1 MNKTLINETTAT
13 DDHRARVT
21 TLFSLTLV
29 LLLGACSSAAFL
41 EPPADAA
48 PAPPPGPP
56 AALSELEV
64 AAPNEPEL
72 IFSGVQGASSDAQ
85 TITLRNIGDAPLE
98 LTALSVSGADA
109 GAFALAAPSLPLSIE
124 PGGAVDAAVAFAPAT
139 AGSQSAEVQVVGAGG
154 QALSIDLYGLGS
166 VGEQGENEPP
176 LAAVVQTLG
185 YSVDVGGT
193 GLSLGSGAEAV
204 GAEVLAP
211 FFERAAP
218 GPVTLTVV
226 ARYAPEEPFPYGI
239 FTLDATEPV
248 LQEIGTVGASEAQ
261 TLLPAQAD
269 GAAGF
274 DPGAAPF
281 GVYGQAGGSTQYSL
295 DGLNT
300 GAITHALRVYPL
312 RDRAGTPIP
321 NSYLIGLEEASNG
334 DYQDALFV
342 LSNVRPAAVAPQ

>member
-1 MNKTLINETTAT
+1 MNKTTAT
-13 DDHRARVT
+13 ADRRARVAP
-21 TLFSLTLV
+21 LFSLTLV
-29 LLLGACSSAAFL
+29 LLLGLSLGACSSATFL
-41 EPPADAA
+41 APPEDAA
-48 PAPPPGPP
+48 PAPTPPPP
-56 AALSELEV
+56 AELSELEV

-85 TITLRNIGDAPLE
+85 TITLRNTGDAPLTV
-98 LTALSVSGADA
+98 TALSVSGTDA
-109 GAFALAAPSLPLSIE
+109 GAFALTAPPLPLTVE
-124 PGGAVDAAVAFAPAT
+124 PGGAVDAAVAFAPVV
-139 AGSQSAEVQVVGAGG
+139 AGTQSAEVRVVGAGG

-176 LAAVVQTLG
+176 LAAVVETLG

-193 GLSLGSGAEAV
+193 GLSLGSGAEAI

-226 ARYAPEEPFPYGI
+226 ARYAPEEPFPYGV
-239 FTLDATEPV
+239 FTLDAAEPV
-248 LQEIGTVGASEAQ
+248 LQEVGIVGATEAQ

-269 GAAGF
+269 GEAAF

-281 GVYGQAGGSTQYSL
+281 GVYGQAGGGTQYSL

-300 GAITHALRVYPL
+300 GEITHALRVYPL

-342 LSNVRPAAVAPQ
+342 LSNVRPAEVARQ

>member
-1 MNKTLINETTAT
+1 MNQTTKKDRPA
-13 DDHRARVT
+13 RAAA
-21 TLFSLTLV
+21 LPLLTLV

-48 PAPPPGPP
+48 PAPTPPPP

-85 TITLRNIGDAPLE
+85 TITLRNVGDAPLE
-98 LTALSVSGADA
+98 LTGLNVSGTDA
-109 GAFALAAPSLPLSIE
+109 GAFALAAPPLPLSVE
-124 PGGAVDAAVAFAPAT
+124 PGGAVDAAVVFTPAV
-139 AGSQSAEVQVVGAGG
+139 AGTQNAVVQVVGNDG
-154 QALSIDLYGLGS
+154 QTLSIDLYGLGS

-176 LAAVVQTLG
+176 LAAVAQTLG
-185 YSVDVGGT
+185 YNVDVGGT
-193 GLSLGSGAEAV
+193 GLSLGDGAEAV

-239 FTLDATEPV
+239 FTLDAGQPV
-248 LQEIGTVGASEAQ
+248 LQEVGVVGASEAQ
-261 TLLPAQAD
+261 TLLPARAS
-269 GAAGF
+269 GEAAF
-274 DPGAAPF
+274 SPGAAPF
-281 GVYGQAGGSTQYSL
+281 GVYGQAGGGTQYSL

-300 GAITHALRVYPL
+300 GAITHALRAYPL

-342 LSNVRPAAVAPQ
+342 LSNVRPAEVSPQ

>member
-1 MNKTLINETTAT
+1 M
-13 DDHRARVT
+13 
-21 TLFSLTLV
+21 
-29 LLLGACSSAAFL
+29 
-41 EPPADAA
+41 
-48 PAPPPGPP
+48 
-56 AALSELEV
+56 
-64 AAPNEPEL
+64 
-72 IFSGVQGASSDAQ
+72 
-85 TITLRNIGDAPLE
+85 
-98 LTALSVSGADA
+98 
-109 GAFALAAPSLPLSIE
+109 
-124 PGGAVDAAVAFAPAT
+124 
-139 AGSQSAEVQVVGAGG
+139 
-154 QALSIDLYGLGS
+154 
-166 VGEQGENEPP
+166 
-176 LAAVVQTLG
+176 
-185 YSVDVGGT
+185 
-193 GLSLGSGAEAV
+193 
-204 GAEVLAP
+204 
-211 FFERAAP
+211 
-218 GPVTLTVV
+218 
-226 ARYAPEEPFPYGI
+226 
-239 FTLDATEPV
+239 